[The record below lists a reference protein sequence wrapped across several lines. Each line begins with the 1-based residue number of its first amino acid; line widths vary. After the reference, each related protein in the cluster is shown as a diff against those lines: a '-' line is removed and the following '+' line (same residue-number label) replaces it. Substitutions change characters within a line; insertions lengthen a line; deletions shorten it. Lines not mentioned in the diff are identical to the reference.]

1 MAIISTPPTSNALRY
16 AHGVN
21 GKASGR
27 GVPAPEPEVE
37 EPESHSIDI
46 AGTAD
51 ASAAESVEL
60 PVIELR
66 PVPEAED
73 TVGDHDSRSYIARPL
88 SALVKKANQHA
99 DVIGALRRAR
109 EQLPGDPSFGDPLSV
124 SGPGGARAV
133 ARAADRLVGGTPS
146 AAREIGFGTLQVWQA
161 FLERLGRGKGEQ
173 EVTVMFTDLVAFSGW
188 SLTAGDE
195 TTLALLRRVA
205 GAIEPPIG
213 AHGGHLVKRMGDGVM
228 AVFGSA
234 DDAVHAAVAAKRNL
248 ADVCVDG
255 YRPRMRVGLHTG
267 SPREIGGDWLGVDV
281 TIAARVME
289 AGGNGRTMISEATL
303 DSLSP
308 ETLADLGYT
317 VRPSRRSF
325 FSAPLNGV
333 PEDLRIYRL
342 TAGRP

>member
-1 MAIISTPPTSNALRY
+1 MAIISTPPASDALRY
-16 AHGVN
+16 AHSVN
-21 GKASGR
+21 DEASGR
-27 GVPAPEPEVE
+27 AASG
-37 EPESHSIDI
+37 PESEVDEPDPRSTDI
-46 AGTAD
+46 AGTVGA
-51 ASAAESVEL
+51 AVAESDEI

-66 PVPEAED
+66 PVPENGD
-73 TVGDHDSRSYIARPL
+73 TPGHHGSRSSVGRPL
-88 SALVKKANQHA
+88 STLVKKANEHA
-99 DVIGALRRAR
+99 DVIGVLRRAR

-133 ARAADRLVGGTPS
+133 ARAADKLVGGTPS
-146 AAREIGFGTLQVWQA
+146 AAREIGFGALQVWQA

-195 TTLALLRRVA
+195 ATLALLRRVA
-205 GAIEPPIG
+205 GAIEPPISE
-213 AHGGHLVKRMGDGVM
+213 HGGHLVKRMGDGVM

-248 ADVCVDG
+248 ADVRVDG

-303 DSLSP
+303 DALSP

-317 VRPSRRSF
+317 VRPFRRGF

-333 PEDLRIYRL
+333 PEDLRIYRI
-342 TAGRP
+342 TAG